1 MEKKKLPLWTRVFL
15 IYLCFAA
22 YAILCLAIGGKD
34 IQLKRRSTSSIVETD
49 NVGEILDGE
58 SIEQTFTTEMSV
70 INSVT
75 LKVGTYDR
83 ANSVPLTVEL
93 LDGDTVLGTSTIS
106 EGKVLN
112 ADNVFDFGKDI
123 EVQPGKEYTLRITSK
138 GASSNN
144 AYTVYYGTPIAN
156 HVSFAVDSIDKSNVE
171 LVHVI
176 TGKRYDPLGKYFISG
191 VIFILLLGFAYLMH
205 MYNAEK
211 KGKMTVGKAMINAY
225 HQYSFLLH
233 QLVSRQFKVRYKRS
247 VLGVLWSVVNP
258 MLTMLVQFF
267 VFTLVFKSAIPNYIV
282 YLIIGITFFS
292 FYSEATGNGMLSIIA
307 NVQLIKKVYV
317 PKYIYPISQVLSA
330 AINFGISL
338 ILMFSISFITG
349 IRPNMYMLLIPYAI
363 ICVFMLNIG
372 VSLLLCTGMTFFN
385 DVQFIYSV
393 LLTALNYATP
403 MFWDISMIPS
413 KYLWIFKLNPMADII
428 IFVREVM
435 MNNRYPG
442 SDVAILMFIIPLFF
456 LVVGV
461 HVFRKN
467 QDKFILYI

>member
-1 MEKKKLPLWTRVFL
+1 MD
-15 IYLCFAA
+15 A
-22 YAILCLAIGGKD
+22 
-34 IQLKRRSTSSIVETD
+34 
-49 NVGEILDGE
+49 
-58 SIEQTFTTEMSV
+58 
-70 INSVT
+70 
-75 LKVGTYDR
+75 
-83 ANSVPLTVEL
+83 
-93 LDGDTVLGTSTIS
+93 
-106 EGKVLN
+106 
-112 ADNVFDFGKDI
+112 
-123 EVQPGKEYTLRITSK
+123 
-138 GASSNN
+138 
-144 AYTVYYGTPIAN
+144 
-156 HVSFAVDSIDKSNVE
+156 H
-171 LVHVI
+171 
-176 TGKRYDPLGKYFISG
+176 
-191 VIFILLLGFAYLMH
+191 
-205 MYNAEK
+205 
-211 KGKMTVGKAMINAY
+211 
-225 HQYSFLLH
+225 
-233 QLVSRQFKVRYKRS
+233 
-247 VLGVLWSVVNP
+247 
-258 MLTMLVQFF
+258 
-267 VFTLVFKSAIPNYIV
+267 
-282 YLIIGITFFS
+282 
-292 FYSEATGNGMLSIIA
+292 
-307 NVQLIKKVYV
+307 IKKVYV

>member
-34 IQLKRRSTSSIVETD
+34 IQLKRRSTASIIETD

-75 LKVGTYDR
+75 LKVGTYGR
-83 ANSVPLTVEL
+83 ENTVPLTVEL
-93 LDGDTVLGTSTIS
+93 LDGDVVLGTSTLSSDAIKNAENEFS
-106 EGKVLN
+106 FGHDIQVQQGKN
-112 ADNVFDFGKDI
+112 
-123 EVQPGKEYTLRITSK
+123 YTLKITSD
-138 GASSNN
+138 GAQPNN
-144 AYTVYYGTPIAN
+144 SYTVFYGTPIEN
-156 HVSFAVDSIDKSNVE
+156 NVLLSVDGHNKQNLE

-176 TGKRYDPLGKYFISG
+176 NGKCYDPLGKYLIGG
-191 VIFILLLGFAYLMH
+191 VIVILLVVLGYLIH
-205 MYNAEK
+205 MKNAEK
-211 KGKMTVGKAMINAY
+211 KGKITFGKEIINAY

-247 VLGVLWSVVNP
+247 VLGILWSFVNP
-258 MLTMLVQFF
+258 MLTMLVQFC

-292 FYSEATGNGMLSIIA
+292 FYSESTSNGMMSIIV

-330 AINFGISL
+330 SINFGISL
-338 ILMFSISFITG
+338 ILMFSISLITG
-349 IRPNMYMLLIPYAI
+349 IMPNKYMLLIPFVI
-363 ICVFMLNIG
+363 VCEFMLNIG
-372 VSLLLCTGMTFFN
+372 MSLLLCTGMTFFN

-428 IFVREVM
+428 IFVREIVM
-435 MNNRYPG
+435 KNRFPG
-442 SDVAILMFIIPLFF
+442 TDLAILMFIIPLTV
-456 LVVGV
+456 LAIGV
-461 HVFRKN
+461 YVFRKN